1 MNLLAVKQRYGIVGR
16 APALDHALKKAIR
29 VAPTDLTVLIN
40 GESGVGKEVFS
51 KVIHQLSARKH
62 NPFLAVNCGAIP
74 PGTVNSELFGHEKG
88 AFTGA
93 NSDRKGYFEIT
104 NKGTIFLDE
113 VSELPLDTQAHLLR
127 VLETG
132 EFIRVGASTVRKT
145 DVRVVAASNA
155 DLLERVKEG
164 KFREDLYYRLSTV
177 PIYIPPL
184 RERKEDILLLFRK
197 FARDCAERYRA
208 EPIKLDPEAQRLI
221 LNYSWP
227 GNIRQLKNVAEQ
239 LCVLSESKN
248 VTVEQLLSIIPQIT
262 ERHMPAIKK
271 DSRHNGPNERDILFG
286 LLFDMKKDMDALKR
300 LIIQLVKD
308 NNLQMPHLLPNMS
321 TEQNAEWERITP
333 KYTPPPPDDPN
344 NPIIVVPNAHTSQ
357 PHHSGQ
363 IEEVELPPNTV
374 EIGTVDHTLNIEEM
388 EKQLITKALNKHHG
402 RRREAAK
409 ELGIS
414 ERTLYRKIKQ
424 YEM

>member
-1 MNLLAVKQRYGIVGR
+1 MNLLAIKQRYGIVGS

-93 NSDRKGYFEIT
+93 NTDRKGYFEIT

-208 EPIKLDPEAQRLI
+208 EPIKLEPEAQRLI

-239 LCVLSESKN
+239 LCVLSESKHI
-248 VTVEQLLSIIPQIT
+248 TVEQLLSIIPQIA

-271 DSRHNGPNERDILFG
+271 EGHQSGPNERDILFG
-286 LLFDMKKDMDALKR
+286 LLFDMKKDMDALKG
-300 LIIQLVKD
+300 LIIQLVKE

-333 KYTPPPPDDPN
+333 KYTPSPPTESE
-344 NPIIVVPNAHTSQ
+344 NPIIVVPNTPSSQ
-357 PHHSGQ
+357 PHRPGQ